1 MISLSYLNKLLKFS
15 FFIIFLTYCNTFSFA
30 AVDIW
35 EKNENDNEEIDNERK
50 KKIKSPILS
59 KDINKNEINISEE
72 KIKDSSKSVI
82 GIFDPEDNNFN
93 LDMWS
98 ASNGKEIK
106 ETLKRIEKIKLSKN
120 AEDLLFQILFT
131 NAYAPKAD
139 LSPEKFLDIF
149 IEECLR
155 SKIYPIVTPF
165 TYSSLDRIKNKKFK
179 FLKIASYDCS
189 AFPFIKETSSL
200 NKKLIVS
207 TGATKLKEIKETVN
221 FLKRKKQLA
230 ALLHCVSIYPTPM
243 DKCNLNKIRLLKKI
257 YGNIKIGWSDHSK
270 FQDCGHAPAL
280 ASIIVGGSFIERHFT
295 IVRKDKTKDG
305 PVSINP
311 KEAKTLLGL
320 INKKKS
326 HILDYLNK
334 NYKDWELCLGR
345 GSHKLTHEEL
355 LNRDYYRGRFASTV
369 KDKYNFNWQLKK
381 N

>member
-1 MISLSYLNKLLKFS
+1 MTKNNLIAELCQNHKGSVSLLKEMIVAAKES
-15 FFIIFLTYCNTFSFA
+15 GIKYLKIQDIKSEELTHRIRFDKGL
-30 AVDIW
+30 VKD
-35 EKNENDNEEIDNERK
+35 
-50 KKIKSPILS
+50 KKI
-59 KDINKNEINISEE
+59 
-72 KIKDSSKSVI
+72 SVI
-82 GIFDPEDNNFN
+82 KRPYKDELLRLKK
-93 LDMWS
+93 LD
-98 ASNGKEIK
+98 
-106 ETLKRIEKIKLSKN
+106 L
-120 AEDLLFQILFT
+120 
-131 NAYAPKAD
+131 
-139 LSPEKFLDIF
+139 PEKFIDIF

-355 LNRDYYRGRFASTV
+355 LNRDYYRGRFARLRNN
-369 KDKYNFNWQLKK
+369 KPNYNWHKEIL
-381 N
+381 

>member
-1 MISLSYLNKLLKFS
+1 MTRNNLIAELCQNHKGSVSLLKEM
-15 FFIIFLTYCNTFSFA
+15 IVA
-30 AVDIW
+30 AKESGIKYLKIQD
-35 EKNENDNEEIDNERK
+35 
-50 KKIKSPILS
+50 IKSKELTHRIRFDKGL
-59 KDINKNEINISEE
+59 
-72 KIKDSSKSVI
+72 IKDKKRLVI
-82 GIFDPEDNNFN
+82 KRPYKDELLRLKK
-93 LDMWS
+93 LD
-98 ASNGKEIK
+98 
-106 ETLKRIEKIKLSKN
+106 L
-120 AEDLLFQILFT
+120 
-131 NAYAPKAD
+131 
-139 LSPEKFLDIF
+139 PEKFIDIF

-165 TYSSLDRIKNKKFK
+165 TYSSLDRIKNKNFK

-189 AFPFIKETSSL
+189 AFPFIEETSAL

-207 TGATKLKEIKETVN
+207 TGATKLKEIKETVK
-221 FLKRKKQLA
+221 FLKRRKQLA

-243 DKCNLNKIRLLKKI
+243 DKCNLNKIKLLKKI
-257 YGNIKIGWSDHSK
+257 FGNIKIGWSDHSK

-295 IVRKDKTKDG
+295 IVKKDKTKDG

-311 KEAKTLLGL
+311 NEAKTLLSL

-326 HILDYLNK
+326 YILDYLKK
-334 NYKDWELCLGR
+334 NYKDWELCLGI